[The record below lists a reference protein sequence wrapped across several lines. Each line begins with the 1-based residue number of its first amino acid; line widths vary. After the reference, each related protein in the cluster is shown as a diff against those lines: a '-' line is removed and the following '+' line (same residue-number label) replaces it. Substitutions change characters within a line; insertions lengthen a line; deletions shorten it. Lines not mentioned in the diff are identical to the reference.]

1 MLRLKLDAAQGNPIS
16 AQEWAA
22 TLPANFST
30 DYRLETDYLQLAHLR
45 LAEKDYARAIALL
58 EKLQVQAAN
67 GGRNG
72 RLVEILL
79 LMALARFGLGQA
91 SASAALAKSLELAA
105 PEGFMR
111 VFVEAGQPAR
121 EILLTYQRNAAP
133 AHREYV
139 ARILACFPQTGA
151 TPSQTALIDP
161 LTPRELEV
169 LRCLA
174 LGDSNQVI
182 AGKLFISLSAV
193 KKHTGNIYS
202 KLEAES
208 RTQAIARAH
217 KLGLL

>member
-1 MLRLKLDAAQGNPIS
+1 M
-16 AQEWAA
+16 
-22 TLPANFST
+22 
-30 DYRLETDYLQLAHLR
+30 LETLQS
-45 LAEKDYARAIALL
+45 
-58 EKLQVQAAN
+58 QAAK
-67 GGRNG
+67 GGRNR
-72 RLVEILL
+72 RLVEIHLL
-79 LMALARFGLGQA
+79 LALARFGLRQA
-91 SASAALAKSLELAA
+91 SASTALAKSLELAA
-105 PEGFMR
+105 PEGFVR

-121 EILLTYQRNAAP
+121 ERLATYQRNAAP

-139 ARILACFPQTGA
+139 ARILACFSQSGTA
-151 TPSQTALIDP
+151 PSQTALIDP

-174 LGDSNQVI
+174 QGDSNQVI